1 MVSAHKRSNIAR
13 WVAASGAILFTL
25 FIGFVV
31 NRHSLRLPSPAS
43 ELSLSLP
50 ERIMAHHAGG
60 GAVTLSAAQHIVRND
75 SVRSVAWWPAV
86 PHRVW
91 QALTW
96 RRAGAVSILCL
107 ILSTQVLAQPDLF
120 EYWSLERIVEGW
132 GYYLAE
138 IGLAGFAML
147 GGFALAESL
156 TEGDGPRRAI
166 AVGIAL
172 PASAALGYAFAVW
185 LLYSPGFSILSMQ
198 FVGDALRMTAL
209 GGAVALIYMLRR
221 RSDAAAKATHETKV
235 AQQGLAKQ
243 TLEARLQLME
253 AQIEPH
259 FLFNSLANV
268 QRLYETEPEAGER
281 LIENLKIYLR
291 AALPQM
297 RETRS
302 TLGRE
307 AELSRAYLEVLQARM
322 GERLQ
327 VVVDVPPTLRE
338 HTFPPMMVITL
349 VENAVKHGIHKSPGG
364 GAIVVR
370 ARSNG
375 KRLIVEVADTGVG
388 FRGTSGKGVGLANI
402 RARLS
407 AVFGD
412 RAELSLCA
420 NEPSGVVAAIAVPIQ

>member
-1 MVSAHKRSNIAR
+1 MVSALKRSNIAR
-13 WVAASGAILFTL
+13 WAAASSAILHL
-25 FIGFVV
+25 LIGSVV
-31 NRHSLRLPSPAS
+31 NRDSFLLPSSAN

-60 GAVTLSAAQHIVRND
+60 GAAPLSAAQHVVRND
-75 SVRSVAWWPAV
+75 LARSIAWLPAV
-86 PHRVW
+86 LLRAR
-91 QALTW
+91 QTLTW
-96 RRAGAVSILCL
+96 RRAGTVSILCL

-138 IGLAGFAML
+138 ISLAGFAML
-147 GGFALAESL
+147 GGFALAESV
-156 TEGDGPRRAI
+156 TEGDGSRGAI
-166 AVGIAL
+166 AVGLAV
-172 PASAALGYAFAVW
+172 PASAALGYALAVW
-185 LLYSPGFSILSMQ
+185 ILYSPGFSIVSMQ
-198 FVGDALRMTAL
+198 FVGDALRMTVL

-243 TLEARLQLME
+243 TVEARLQLME

-268 QRLYETEPEAGER
+268 QRLYEIEPEAGER

-327 VVVDVPPTLRE
+327 VVVDIPPTLRE
-338 HTFPPMMVITL
+338 HTFPSMMVITL
-349 VENAVKHGIHKSPGG
+349 VENAIKHGIHKSPGG
-364 GAIVVR
+364 GAVVVR
-370 ARSNG
+370 ARRNG
-375 KRLIVEVADTGVG
+375 KRLIVDVADTGVG
-388 FRGTSGKGVGLANI
+388 FHGTSGKGVGLANI

-412 RAELSLCA
+412 RAELSLSA